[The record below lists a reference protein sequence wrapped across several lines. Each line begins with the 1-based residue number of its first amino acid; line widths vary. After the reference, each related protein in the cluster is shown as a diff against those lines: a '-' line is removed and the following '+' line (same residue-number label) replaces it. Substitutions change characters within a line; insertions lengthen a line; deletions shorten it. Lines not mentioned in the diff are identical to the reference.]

1 MAMSLTKSSFN
12 PPSRHRRQ
20 SLQALGA
27 LAIGMTSILSESV
40 FAAVFMDIE
49 QAQKILLPPADGF
62 EVMPLSWDERQLA
75 ALAKLSD
82 TRMPR
87 NFNPMC
93 WRAVAGGK
101 PVGWVL
107 SDRVIG
113 KYDLIDY
120 AAGFD
125 AQGVAT
131 GIEILAYR
139 ESHGAEVRQTG
150 WRKQFVG
157 KKGPAAMRF
166 ADDIRNISGA
176 TLSCQHVTEGM
187 QRLSALVSLL
197 AAGK

>member
-1 MAMSLTKSSFN
+1 MKFPKSFTN
-12 PPSRHRRQ
+12 PPSRQRRQ

-27 LAIGMTSILSESV
+27 LTMGITSMMAESV

-49 QAQKILLPPADGF
+49 QAQKVLCPSADGF
-62 EVMPLSWDERQLA
+62 ELVSWSGDENQLA

-82 TRMPR
+82 TRVPR
-87 NFNPMC
+87 HFNPKC
-93 WRAVAGGK
+93 WRAMAGGK
-101 PVGWVL
+101 AVGWVL
-107 SDRVIG
+107 SDRVVG

-125 AQGVAT
+125 ALGVVV

-139 ESHGAEVRQTG
+139 ESHGAEIRQTG

-157 KKGPAAMRF
+157 KKGPAAMRYP
-166 ADDIRNISGA
+166 DDIRNISGA

-187 QRLSALVSLL
+187 QRLSAVVSLL
-197 AAGK
+197 MAGK

>member
-1 MAMSLTKSSFN
+1 MSKLSLHQ
-12 PPSRHRRQ
+12 PSRHRRQ

-27 LAIGMTSILSESV
+27 LALGMTSILSESV
-40 FAAVFMDIE
+40 FAAVFMDIT
-49 QAQKILLPPADGF
+49 QAQKVLCPQADGF
-62 EVMPLSWDERQLA
+62 DAMSLAWDERQLA
-75 ALAKLSD
+75 NLAKLSE
-82 TRMPR
+82 TRVPR
-87 NFNPMC
+87 NFNPLC
-93 WRAVAGGK
+93 WRAMAGGK
-101 PVGWVL
+101 TVGWVL
-107 SDRVIG
+107 SDRVVG

-125 AQGVAT
+125 AQGAAT

-139 ESHGAEVRQTG
+139 ESHGAEIRQTG

-157 KKGPAAMRF
+157 KQGPGAMRF

-197 AAGK
+197 GAGK